1 MVAIRRFPPW
11 FRGGDTLRPAE
22 VPSLLR
28 CLIVIEVEDLILG
41 ETDLQLRA
49 GIMRLLH
56 RQKISLSWV
65 LTESA
70 RELIHFTKTRSTKT
84 VHARWLKNVKEA
96 PRARGRMATFVPKGR
111 MRLFAPIS

>member
-1 MVAIRRFPPW
+1 MVAIRRFLLGSG
-11 FRGGDTLRPAE
+11 GGDTLRPAE

-41 ETDLQLRA
+41 GDRPPAKSRNNAATSSTKDFP
-49 GIMRLLH
+49 
-56 RQKISLSWV
+56 V
-65 LTESA
+65 LGSTESA